1 MRLAVFDICPTGDP
15 IDQRI
20 DSELVEIDL
29 ELVRLACGRQSNLE
43 TACLYLPDQLKDAIE
58 RPRKAGILCGKAH
71 LAASLILYAA
81 FPDNAQT
88 DLILSERRAKE
99 ARRYP

>member
-43 TACLYLPDQLKDAIE
+43 TACLYLPDQLRDAIE

-71 LAASLILYAA
+71 LAASLILCAS
-81 FPDNAQT
+81 FPDSAAT
-88 DLILSERRAKE
+88 AFILSEDSPK
-99 ARRYP
+99 

>member
-43 TACLYLPDQLKDAIE
+43 TACLCLPDQLRDAIE
-58 RPRKAGILCGKAH
+58 RPNGGQVFFAVKLTLLLR
-71 LAASLILYAA
+71 
-81 FPDNAQT
+81 
-88 DLILSERRAKE
+88 
-99 ARRYP
+99 

>member
-29 ELVRLACGRQSNLE
+29 ELVRLA
-43 TACLYLPDQLKDAIE
+43 
-58 RPRKAGILCGKAH
+58 
-71 LAASLILYAA
+71 
-81 FPDNAQT
+81 
-88 DLILSERRAKE
+88 
-99 ARRYP
+99 